1 MIKTA
6 TMHQKPEN
14 LHKLYA
20 TGKKPSMLRRCENHD
35 YTDRQIYLL
44 TLVTEGR
51 RPLFGR
57 LHYDILG
64 HLPTNPRIL
73 LSPLG
78 QAVEAE
84 WHTIPRFHPEIS
96 LISLCVMPDHLHGI
110 LFVETKM
117 SHHLGKIVSAFK
129 SACNCHFRELFPQS
143 APSSAPSVSHSPSRG
158 LLFAR
163 GYNDKLLKGEEQLLR
178 WRRYLEDNPRRLMM
192 KQAYPDLLRVKRNI
206 SYAGYS
212 FSAIGNLLL
221 LDAPEKIQIQ
231 CSRHLTEAEIE
242 RKKEEM
248 LARAVKGAILVSPC
262 ISLGEKTIMRTVC
275 AAHCPVIV
283 LRENGFAALAKPGGR
298 SFDLC
303 AAGKLLLLSPW
314 AHHNERQT
322 ITRDRCCSLN
332 SIAEAI
338 CEQ

>member
-1 MIKTA
+1 
-6 TMHQKPEN
+6 MHQKPEN

-143 APSSAPSVSHSPSRG
+143 APSSAPSVSHAPSRG

-221 LDAPEKIQIQ
+221 LDAPEKIQI
-231 CSRHLTEAEIE
+231 
-242 RKKEEM
+242 
-248 LARAVKGAILVSPC
+248 
-262 ISLGEKTIMRTVC
+262 
-275 AAHCPVIV
+275 
-283 LRENGFAALAKPGGR
+283 
-298 SFDLC
+298 
-303 AAGKLLLLSPW
+303 
-314 AHHNERQT
+314 
-322 ITRDRCCSLN
+322 
-332 SIAEAI
+332 
-338 CEQ
+338 